1 MKKKKSILIL
11 EPRAWATCN
20 SFSSFFI
27 INFFFLMM
35 ITYLFRKLFFYLALI
50 AWGCEWLRESFVV
63 GTSVSA
69 HHKIHFFQIEKK
81 QVVTVKIWHVC
92 FNIKG
97 WGRNCRWRTHWIR
110 LLLSLDYKKENEKLL
125 YYIPCAVRCHHHSIY
140 PSLYAIL
147 HGVIIVLTWE
157 LKLKEMESFSPLLKR
172 KKKLTISNW
181 FSLSL

>member
-1 MKKKKSILIL
+1 ML

-27 INFFFLMM
+27 INVFFLMM

-63 GTSVSA
+63 GTSVST

-140 PSLYAIL
+140 PSLHAISSWGYY
-147 HGVIIVLTWE
+147 HPDMRVKAKRNG
-157 LKLKEMESFSPLLKR
+157 SFCPLLKR
-172 KKKLTISNW
+172 KKKVTISNW